1 MGPCLDHRRRLCLRD
16 RYTDCHRRDNVGL
29 ISQGLE
35 PYARKVIG
43 VDISAGMVDAFNK
56 KAKNSGLEEKMK
68 AVCVDILAPGA
79 EIPEELR
86 NVDFV
91 VCSMSYHHIEDIV
104 HTSKVLASLLK
115 KGGHLLV
122 VDLFEG

>member
-1 MGPCLDHRRRLCLRD
+1 MCDEVVD
-16 RYTDCHRRDNVGL
+16 IGL

-35 PYARKVIG
+35 HHAHKVLG
-43 VDISAGMVDAFNK
+43 VDISAGMVEAFNQK
-56 KAKNSGLEEKMK
+56 SRNSGIEGKMK
-68 AVCVDILAPGA
+68 AMCIDILAPGA

-86 NVDFV
+86 NVDVV

-104 HTSKVLASLLK
+104 NTSKVLASLLK

-122 VDLFEG
+122 VDLLEG